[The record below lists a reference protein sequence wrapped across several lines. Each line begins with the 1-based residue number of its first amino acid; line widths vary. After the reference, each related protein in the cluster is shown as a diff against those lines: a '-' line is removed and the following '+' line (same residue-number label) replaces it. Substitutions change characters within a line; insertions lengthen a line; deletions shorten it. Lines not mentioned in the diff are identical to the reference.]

1 MQLTPFCLML
11 SCLRVSPDR
20 SQFFMYESISLS
32 CEDQSNSTG
41 WQVKR
46 KTSKGGVRP
55 CASGWGS
62 SSWGSKCIIGNT
74 YPSDSGVY
82 WCESVDGEQS
92 HSVNI
97 TITDRTVI
105 LEGPTLPVSEGDAVT
120 LRCSPKTMASNS
132 VYHFYKDDHRIG
144 SSSTGEMTI
153 HSAAKSD
160 EGLYKCSVS
169 GGGESVSSLLA
180 VEASH
185 PSSSSPPPAHSCSVS
200 GFRLMR
206 HLVVGTP
213 YLLSTVLLALIYRD
227 RKRARVVAERRG
239 SNDVIME
246 IVT

>member
-144 SSSTGEMTI
+144 SSST
-153 HSAAKSD
+153 
-160 EGLYKCSVS
+160 
-169 GGGESVSSLLA
+169 
-180 VEASH
+180 ASH